1 MVVNSN
7 RNWVKSSTTAWFSS
21 NGSDISLS
29 MTTTRVSSIEQ
40 LDCGTNGRNC
50 SSAKREVHKVQEV
63 KDPRVAVVT
72 GGGTGVGAAVA
83 RALASNGWSTIICGR
98 RLEILEKVAA
108 ELAEPGLTAQ
118 VDVSDP
124 SEVDRL
130 FAVAV
135 ETFGRVDLLF
145 NNAGI
150 GAPPL
155 PIEELSVDAWREVV
169 DTNLTGSWLCARA
182 AFAQMK
188 RQSPA
193 GGRIINN
200 GSVSAQTPR
209 PFSSPYTATKHA
221 ITGLTKALALE
232 GRVHGITVGQ
242 IDIGNALTPLT
253 AAMTKGVL
261 QADGTI
267 EAESTMDVEEV
278 AKAVLMMAELPPE
291 ANVLTMTVMSNG
303 MPLFGRG

>member
-1 MVVNSN
+1 M
-7 RNWVKSSTTAWFSS
+7 
-21 NGSDISLS
+21 
-29 MTTTRVSSIEQ
+29 
-40 LDCGTNGRNC
+40 
-50 SSAKREVHKVQEV
+50 QEP

-98 RLEILEKVAA
+98 RPEMLEEVAA
-108 ELAEPGLTAQ
+108 EFDEQGLTAR

-124 SEVDRL
+124 SDVDRL
-130 FAVAV
+130 FSLAAK
-135 ETFGRVDLLF
+135 TFGRVDLLF

-155 PIEELSVDAWREVV
+155 PIEELPVDVWREVV

-253 AAMTKGVL
+253 AAMTEGVL

-267 EAESTMDVEEV
+267 EVESTMDVEEV

-291 ANVLTMTVMSNG
+291 ANVLTMTVMANG
-303 MPLFGRG
+303 MPLVGRG

>member
-1 MVVNSN
+1 
-7 RNWVKSSTTAWFSS
+7 
-21 NGSDISLS
+21 
-29 MTTTRVSSIEQ
+29 
-40 LDCGTNGRNC
+40 
-50 SSAKREVHKVQEV
+50 
-63 KDPRVAVVT
+63 
-72 GGGTGVGAAVA
+72 
-83 RALASNGWSTIICGR
+83 
-98 RLEILEKVAA
+98 
-108 ELAEPGLTAQ
+108 

-124 SEVDRL
+124 SDVDQL
-130 FAVAV
+130 FSLAAK
-135 ETFGRVDLLF
+135 TFGRVDLLF

-188 RQSPA
+188 RQLPA

-253 AAMTKGVL
+253 AAMTEGVL

-267 EAESTMDVEEV
+267 EVESTMDVEEV

-291 ANVLTMTVMSNG
+291 ANVLTMTVMANG
-303 MPLFGRG
+303 MPLVGRG